1 MSTITEEQVV
11 AWMRDR
17 LANADQ
23 CSCLSLSVSS
33 RYPHAVWYMHGPE
46 DDQCVQALGTSDEC
60 AEKLSAIIPTPE
72 KLAEARARKAAEL
85 RRQADELEAS
95 V

>member
-11 AWMRDR
+11 AWMRSR
-17 LANADQ
+17 MAMEDQ
-23 CSCLSLSVSS
+23 CSCMTLSVSA
-33 RYPHAVWYMHGPE
+33 RYPHAVWYMHGPG
-46 DDQCVQALGTSDEC
+46 DDQCVQELGTSDGC
-60 AEKLSAIIPTPE
+60 AEKLKAMIPTPE
-72 KLAEARARKAAEL
+72 KLAESRARKAAEL